1 MNPHTGDK
9 ELSDL
14 LDFSAMFS
22 PPGSMVG
29 SKSSG
34 SLTEAGLSSSM
45 HASRTGSLDET
56 PTWQASS
63 VSAYEARGYHTDSH
77 GVYSTIDDVESDF
90 ISRKGSG
97 FANSYLGSNSLG
109 TLGYRESGLS
119 GSQAG
124 LPPPLQSSH
133 DVSLSSPD
141 WRGRKY
147 KSSKNSS
154 ISVYSPG
161 ADDMMPHPGDALTQS
176 HYSPKGG
183 IYADT
188 YYMDHGSPD
197 PWGHGG
203 QLGPGSYSSS
213 AGSYGNS
220 YGMHPRDG
228 MSDVRGIPV
237 SALAKGPAIHQSR
250 GYHHLAHG
258 EPMDRLSTLPPMT
271 SFRQSGMHHGQSSPY
286 LHSSVSPP
294 LNGSDPMAPHSSRV
308 PTSGSQTGDTLGKAL
323 ASIYP
328 TDNGGSY
335 SSNPSTPVASPPP
348 LASVNER
355 PLSAGSGASGHSA
368 SWGRTNQ
375 PTSPPYESHLHSL
388 QSRMEERLDDAIH
401 VLRTHAE
408 GSLPPGMSPVV
419 AGSLLSAA
427 AAAAAA
433 AGSSGGVQ
441 PVGYST
447 TVGSSV
453 PSAVQPMDQM
463 SGGHSGM
470 EDDPGMAS
478 PSNLSSRG
486 AGSQMSPS
494 NSETSESRYGSKMD
508 TGGDGPKNSKDSSS
522 KQDMK
527 SNGDLDEMDSRDLI
541 VDGEEDDDDKLT
553 DDGIDD
559 GTGRVRVVRE
569 QERRYANNARE
580 RMRVRDINGAFK
592 ELGRMCQLHLESD
605 KPQTKLVILHQA
617 VSVITSLESQVRE
630 RNLNPKAACLKR
642 REEEKVEEEAPE
654 KRAVPGV
661 DKPFDTTGA
670 AAGRGGR
677 GRRGRR
683 SSRGAFNGGGRGMPC
698 GPLDGY
704 EPTDHGEPPS
714 LNA

>member
-1 MNPHTGDK
+1 MNPHAGDK

-56 PTWQASS
+56 PTWQGSS
-63 VSAYEARGYHTDSH
+63 VSAYEARGYHTDNH
-77 GVYSTIDDVESDF
+77 GVYSTIDDVEGDF
-90 ISRKGSG
+90 ISRKGAG
-97 FANSYLGSNSLG
+97 FTNSYLGSNSLG
-109 TLGYRESGLS
+109 TLGYRESGLT

-124 LPPPLQSSH
+124 LPPPLQTSH

-147 KSSKNSS
+147 KSSKNNSS
-154 ISVYSPG
+154 LSVYSPG

-183 IYADT
+183 IYADA

-197 PWGHGG
+197 PWGHTG
-203 QLGPGSYSSS
+203 QLGPGSYSGS
-213 AGSYGNS
+213 AGSYSNS
-220 YGMHPRDG
+220 YGMHPRDS
-228 MSDVRGIPV
+228 M
-237 SALAKGPAIHQSR
+237 
-250 GYHHLAHG
+250 GYHHLGHG
-258 EPMDRLSTLPPMT
+258 EPMERLSSLPPMT

-294 LNGSDPMAPHSSRV
+294 LNGSDPMASHSSRA

-335 SSNPSTPVASPPP
+335 SSNPTTPVASPPP
-348 LASVNER
+348 PLATVSDR
-355 PLSAGSGASGHSA
+355 PLSAGSGASGHSS
-368 SWGRTNQ
+368 SWGRANQ

-427 AAAAAA
+427 AAAVASASGVQGVSYSA
-433 AGSSGGVQ
+433 SVGSSGA
-441 PVGYST
+441 
-447 TVGSSV
+447 
-453 PSAVQPMDQM
+453 SAVAMDQM

-478 PSNLSSRG
+478 PSTLSSRG

-508 TGGDGPKNSKDSSS
+508 TGGDSAKSNKDSSS

-527 SNGDLDEMDSRDLI
+527 TNGDLAEDRDKRDLI
-541 VDGEEDDDDKLT
+541 VDDDDDDDDDKLT
-553 DDGIDD
+553 EDGGVDDN
-559 GTGRVRVVRE
+559 GRVRVVRE

-642 REEEKVEEEAPE
+642 REEEKGEEEAPE

-661 DKPFDTTGA
+661 DKPFDTSGA
-670 AAGRGGR
+670 AAGRGR

-683 SSRGAFNGGGRGMPC
+683 SSRGAYNGEGRGMPC
-698 GPLDGY
+698 GPLNGY
-704 EPTDHGEPPS
+704 EPKDHGDPPS

>member
-1 MNPHTGDK
+1 MNPHAGDK

-77 GVYSTIDDVESDF
+77 GVYSTIDDVEGDF

-109 TLGYRESGLS
+109 TLGYRDSGLS

-124 LPPPLQSSH
+124 LPPPLQTSH

-147 KSSKNSS
+147 KSSKTNSS
-154 ISVYSPG
+154 LSVYSPG

-197 PWGHGG
+197 PWGHSS

-213 AGSYGNS
+213 AGSYSNS
-220 YGMHPRDG
+220 YGMHPRDS
-228 MSDVRGIPV
+228 M
-237 SALAKGPAIHQSR
+237 
-250 GYHHLAHG
+250 GYHHLPHG
-258 EPMDRLSTLPPMT
+258 EPMDRISSLPPMT

-294 LNGSDPMAPHSSRV
+294 LNGSDPMATHSSRV

-368 SWGRTNQ
+368 SWGRANQ

-433 AGSSGGVQ
+433 GVNGGVQ
-441 PVGYST
+441 PVGYSSS
-447 TVGSSV
+447 VGSSG
-453 PSAVQPMDQM
+453 PSVVQPMDQM

-508 TGGDGPKNSKDSSS
+508 TGSDGPKSSKDSSS

-527 SNGDLDEMDSRDLI
+527 SNGDLGDDRVSRDLI
-541 VDGEEDDDDKLT
+541 VDGEDDDDKLT
-553 DDGIDD
+553 DDGGDEP

-580 RMRVRDINGAFK
+580 RLRVRDINGAFK
-592 ELGRMCQLHLESD
+592 ELGRMCMMHLQGD
-605 KPQTKLVILHQA
+605 KSNSNSKQTKLVILHQA

-670 AAGRGGR
+670 AAAGRGR

>member
-45 HASRTGSLDET
+45 HASRTGSLVET
-56 PTWQASS
+56 PTWQGSTD
-63 VSAYEARGYHTDSH
+63 SAYETRGYHTDGHS
-77 GVYSTIDDVESDF
+77 VYTTIDDVDSDF
-90 ISRKGSG
+90 ITRKGST
-97 FANSYLGSNSLG
+97 FANSYLGSNALG
-109 TLGYRESGLS
+109 TLGYRDSGLS
-119 GSQAG
+119 GGQAG

-147 KSSKNSS
+147 KSSKNNSS

-161 ADDMMPHPGDALTQS
+161 ADDIMHPGDALTQS

-197 PWGHGG
+197 PWGHSG
-203 QLGPGSYSSS
+203 QLSTGSYSGS
-213 AGSYGNS
+213 AGSYSNS
-220 YGMHPRDG
+220 YTMHPRDG
-228 MSDVRGIPV
+228 M
-237 SALAKGPAIHQSR
+237 
-250 GYHHLAHG
+250 GYHHLAHS
-258 EPMDRLSTLPPMT
+258 EPMERLSALPPMT

-294 LNGSDPMAPHSSRV
+294 LNGSDPMAAHSSRA
-308 PTSGSQTGDTLGKAL
+308 PASGSQTGDTLGKAL

-335 SSNPSTPVASPPP
+335 SSNPTTPVASPPP
-348 LASVNER
+348 LASVGER

-368 SWGRTNQ
+368 SWGRANQ

-427 AAAAAA
+427 AAAN
-433 AGSSGGVQ
+433 AGV
-441 PVGYST
+441 PAVGYST
-447 TVGSSV
+447 SVGSSV
-453 PSAVQPMDQM
+453 PSVVQPVDQM
-463 SGGHSGM
+463 SSTHSGM
-470 EDDPGMAS
+470 EEDHGMAS
-478 PSNLSSRG
+478 PSSLSTRG
-486 AGSQMSPS
+486 AGAQMSPS

-508 TGGDGPKNSKDSSS
+508 TAVEGSKTSKEPSS
-522 KQDMK
+522 KQDMN
-527 SNGDLDEMDSRDLI
+527 SNGDIDDRDNRELI
-541 VDGEEDDDDKLT
+541 VDDDVDDDKLMEEEEVEE
-553 DDGIDD
+553 G
-559 GTGRVRVVRE
+559 GGRLRVVRE

-580 RMRVRDINGAFK
+580 RLRVRDINGAFK
-592 ELGRMCQLHLESD
+592 ELGRMCMMHLQGD
-605 KPQTKLVILHQA
+605 KSNSNTKQTKLVILHQA

-670 AAGRGGR
+670 AAGRGR

>member
-1 MNPHTGDK
+1 MI
-9 ELSDL
+9 E
-14 LDFSAMFS
+14 MFS

-580 RMRVRDINGAFK
+580 RLRVRDINGAFK
-592 ELGRMCQLHLESD
+592 ELGRMCMMHLLGD
-605 KPQTKLVILHQA
+605 KSNSNSKQTKLVILHQA

>member
-1 MNPHTGDK
+1 MNPHAGDK

-34 SLTEAGLSSSM
+34 SLTEAGLSSSI
-45 HASRTGSLDET
+45 HASRTGSMVET
-56 PTWQASS
+56 PTWQAGSE
-63 VSAYEARGYHTDSH
+63 SAYEARGYHTDGHS
-77 GVYSTIDDVESDF
+77 VYTTIDDVDGDF
-90 ISRKGSG
+90 ITRKGSS
-97 FANSYLGSNSLG
+97 FANSYLSSNALGS
-109 TLGYRESGLS
+109 LGYRDSGLS

-147 KSSKNSS
+147 KTSKNSS
-154 ISVYSPG
+154 SLTVYSPG
-161 ADDMMPHPGDALTQS
+161 ADDIMHPGDALTQS

-197 PWGHGG
+197 PWGHSG
-203 QLGPGSYSSS
+203 QLGTGSSYSGS

-220 YGMHPRDG
+220 YTMHPRDN

-237 SALAKGPAIHQSR
+237 SALAKGPAIHRPR
-250 GYHHLAHG
+250 GFHHLAHG
-258 EPMDRLSTLPPMT
+258 EPMERLSTLPPMT

-294 LNGSDPMAPHSSRV
+294 LNGSDPMATHSSRA
-308 PTSGSQTGDTLGKAL
+308 PASGSQTGDTLGKAL

-328 TDNGGSY
+328 TDNSGSY

-348 LASVNER
+348 LASVSER

-408 GSLPPGMSPVV
+408 GSLPPGMSPAV
-419 AGSLLSAA
+419 ANSLLSAA
-427 AAAAAA
+427 AAGG
-433 AGSSGGVQ
+433 AGV
-441 PVGYST
+441 PAVGYST
-447 TVGSSV
+447 SVGSSV
-453 PSAVQPMDQM
+453 ASVVQPMDQM
-463 SGGHSGM
+463 SGTHSGM
-470 EDDPGMAS
+470 EDDPGIAS
-478 PSNLSSRG
+478 PTPLSSRG
-486 AGSQMSPS
+486 GGGQMSPS
-494 NSETSESRYGSKMD
+494 TSETSESRFGSKMD
-508 TGGDGPKNSKDSSS
+508 SAGEGSKSSKEASS

-527 SNGDLDEMDSRDLI
+527 NNADMDDNRDTRDLI
-541 VDGEEDDDDKLT
+541 VDDDIDDDKLM
-553 DDGIDD
+553 DDEVEEG
-559 GTGRVRVVRE
+559 GGRLRVVRE

-661 DKPFDTTGA
+661 DKPFDTAGGA
-670 AAGRGGR
+670 VPGRGR

-683 SSRGAFNGGGRGMPC
+683 SSRAGAFNGGGRGMAC

>member
-1 MNPHTGDK
+1 MNPHAGDK

-56 PTWQASS
+56 PTWQGSS
-63 VSAYEARGYHTDSH
+63 VSAYEARGYHTDNH
-77 GVYSTIDDVESDF
+77 GVYSTIDDVEGDF
-90 ISRKGSG
+90 ISRKGAG
-97 FANSYLGSNSLG
+97 FTNSYLGSNSLG
-109 TLGYRESGLS
+109 TLGYRESGLT

-124 LPPPLQSSH
+124 LPPPLQTSH

-147 KSSKNSS
+147 KSSKNNSS
-154 ISVYSPG
+154 LSVYSPG

-183 IYADT
+183 IYADA

-197 PWGHGG
+197 PWGHTG
-203 QLGPGSYSSS
+203 QLGPGSYSGS
-213 AGSYGNS
+213 AGSYSNS
-220 YGMHPRDG
+220 YGMHPRDS

-237 SALAKGPAIHQSR
+237 SALAKGPAIHQPR
-250 GYHHLAHG
+250 GYHHLGHG
-258 EPMDRLSTLPPMT
+258 EPMERLSSLPPMT

-294 LNGSDPMAPHSSRV
+294 LNGSDPMASHSSRA

-335 SSNPSTPVASPPP
+335 SSNPTTPVASPPP
-348 LASVNER
+348 PLATVSDR
-355 PLSAGSGASGHSA
+355 PLSAGSGASGHSS
-368 SWGRTNQ
+368 SWGRANQ

-427 AAAAAA
+427 AAVAASASGVQGVSYSA
-433 AGSSGGVQ
+433 SVGSSGA
-441 PVGYST
+441 
-447 TVGSSV
+447 
-453 PSAVQPMDQM
+453 SAVAMDQM

-478 PSNLSSRG
+478 PSTLSSRG

-508 TGGDGPKNSKDSSS
+508 TGGDSAKSNKDSSS

-527 SNGDLDEMDSRDLI
+527 TNGDLAEDRDKRDLI
-541 VDGEEDDDDKLT
+541 VDDDDDDDDDKLT
-553 DDGIDD
+553 EDGGVDDN
-559 GTGRVRVVRE
+559 GRVRVVRE

-642 REEEKVEEEAPE
+642 REEEKGEEEAPE

-661 DKPFDTTGA
+661 DKPFDTSGA
-670 AAGRGGR
+670 AAGRGR

-683 SSRGAFNGGGRGMPC
+683 SSRGAYNGEGRGMPC
-698 GPLDGY
+698 GPLNGY
-704 EPTDHGEPPS
+704 EPKDHGDPPS

>member
-1 MNPHTGDK
+1 MNPHAGDK

-56 PTWQASS
+56 PTWQGSS
-63 VSAYEARGYHTDSH
+63 VSAYEARAYHTDSH
-77 GVYSTIDDVESDF
+77 GVYSTIEDVEGDF
-90 ISRKGSG
+90 ISRKGAG
-97 FANSYLGSNSLG
+97 FTNSYLGSNSLG
-109 TLGYRESGLS
+109 TLGYRESGLT

-124 LPPPLQSSH
+124 LPPPLQTSH

-147 KSSKNSS
+147 KSSKNNSS
-154 ISVYSPG
+154 LSVYSPG

-183 IYADT
+183 IYADA

-197 PWGHGG
+197 PWGHTG
-203 QLGPGSYSSS
+203 QLGPGSYSGS
-213 AGSYGNS
+213 AGSYSNS
-220 YGMHPRDG
+220 YGMHPRDS

-237 SALAKGPAIHQSR
+237 SALAKGPAIHQPR
-250 GYHHLAHG
+250 GYHHLGHG
-258 EPMDRLSTLPPMT
+258 EPMERLSSLPPMT
-271 SFRQSGMHHGQSSPY
+271 SFRQTGMHHGQSSPY

-294 LNGSDPMAPHSSRV
+294 LNGSDPMASHSSRA

-335 SSNPSTPVASPPP
+335 SSNPTTPVASPPP
-348 LASVNER
+348 LASVSDR

-427 AAAAAA
+427 AAASASGVQGVSYSTSV
-433 AGSSGGVQ
+433 GSSG
-441 PVGYST
+441 T
-447 TVGSSV
+447 
-453 PSAVQPMDQM
+453 SAVPMDQM

-486 AGSQMSPS
+486 AASQMSPS
-494 NSETSESRYGSKMD
+494 TSETSESRYGSKMD
-508 TGGDGPKNSKDSSS
+508 TGGESAKSSKDSSS
-522 KQDMK
+522 KQDLK
-527 SNGDLDEMDSRDLI
+527 SNGDLAEDRDKRDLI
-541 VDGEEDDDDKLT
+541 VDDDDDDDKLT
-553 DDGIDD
+553 EDGGVDDN
-559 GTGRVRVVRE
+559 GRVRVVRE

-580 RMRVRDINGAFK
+580 RLRVRDINGAFK
-592 ELGRMCQLHLESD
+592 ELGRMCMMHLQGD
-605 KPQTKLVILHQA
+605 KSNSNTKQTKLVILHQA

-661 DKPFDTTGA
+661 DKPFDTSGA
-670 AAGRGGR
+670 AAGRGR

-683 SSRGAFNGGGRGMPC
+683 SSRGAFNGEGRGMPC
-698 GPLDGY
+698 GPLNGY
-704 EPTDHGEPPS
+704 EPTDHGDPPS

>member
-1 MNPHTGDK
+1 MNPHAGDK

-56 PTWQASS
+56 PTWQGSS
-63 VSAYEARGYHTDSH
+63 VSAYEARGYHTDNH
-77 GVYSTIDDVESDF
+77 GVYSTIDDVEGDF
-90 ISRKGSG
+90 ISRKGAG
-97 FANSYLGSNSLG
+97 FTNSYLGSNSLG
-109 TLGYRESGLS
+109 TLGYRESGLT

-124 LPPPLQSSH
+124 LPPPLQTSH

-147 KSSKNSS
+147 KSSKNNSS
-154 ISVYSPG
+154 LSVYSPG

-183 IYADT
+183 IYADA

-197 PWGHGG
+197 PWGHTG
-203 QLGPGSYSSS
+203 QLGPGSYSGS
-213 AGSYGNS
+213 AGSYSNS
-220 YGMHPRDG
+220 YGMHPRDS

-237 SALAKGPAIHQSR
+237 SALAKGPAIHQPR
-250 GYHHLAHG
+250 GYHHLGHG
-258 EPMDRLSTLPPMT
+258 EPMERLSSLPPMT

-294 LNGSDPMAPHSSRV
+294 LNGSDPMASHSSRA

-335 SSNPSTPVASPPP
+335 SSNPTTPVASPPP
-348 LASVNER
+348 PLATVSDR
-355 PLSAGSGASGHSA
+355 PLSAGSGASGHSS
-368 SWGRTNQ
+368 SWGRANQ

-427 AAAAAA
+427 AAVAASASGVQGVSYSA
-433 AGSSGGVQ
+433 SVGSSGA
-441 PVGYST
+441 
-447 TVGSSV
+447 
-453 PSAVQPMDQM
+453 SAVAMDQM

-478 PSNLSSRG
+478 PSTLSSRG

-508 TGGDGPKNSKDSSS
+508 TGGDSAKSNKDSSS

-527 SNGDLDEMDSRDLI
+527 SNGDLAEDRDKRDLI
-541 VDGEEDDDDKLT
+541 VDDDDDDDDDKLT
-553 DDGIDD
+553 EDGGVDDN
-559 GTGRVRVVRE
+559 GRVRVVRE

-642 REEEKVEEEAPE
+642 REEEKGEEEAPE

-661 DKPFDTTGA
+661 DKPFDTSGA
-670 AAGRGGR
+670 AAGRGR

-683 SSRGAFNGGGRGMPC
+683 SSRGAYNGEGRGMPC
-698 GPLDGY
+698 GPLNGY
-704 EPTDHGEPPS
+704 EPKDHGDPPS

>member
-1 MNPHTGDK
+1 MNPHAGDK

-56 PTWQASS
+56 PTWQGSS
-63 VSAYEARGYHTDSH
+63 VSAYEARAYHTDSH
-77 GVYSTIDDVESDF
+77 GVYSTIEDVEGDF
-90 ISRKGSG
+90 ISRKGAG
-97 FANSYLGSNSLG
+97 FTNSYLGSNSLG
-109 TLGYRESGLS
+109 TLGYRESGLT

-124 LPPPLQSSH
+124 LPPPLQTSH

-147 KSSKNSS
+147 KSSKNNSS
-154 ISVYSPG
+154 LSVYSPG

-183 IYADT
+183 IYADA

-197 PWGHGG
+197 PWGHTG
-203 QLGPGSYSSS
+203 QLGPGSYSGS
-213 AGSYGNS
+213 AGSYSNS
-220 YGMHPRDG
+220 YGMHPRDS

-237 SALAKGPAIHQSR
+237 SALAKGPAIHQPR
-250 GYHHLAHG
+250 GYHHLGHG
-258 EPMDRLSTLPPMT
+258 EPMERLSSLPPMT
-271 SFRQSGMHHGQSSPY
+271 SFRQTGMHHGQSSPY

-294 LNGSDPMAPHSSRV
+294 LNGSDPMASHSSRA

-335 SSNPSTPVASPPP
+335 SSNPTTPVASPPP
-348 LASVNER
+348 LASVSDR

-427 AAAAAA
+427 AAASASGVQGVSYSTSV
-433 AGSSGGVQ
+433 GSSG
-441 PVGYST
+441 T
-447 TVGSSV
+447 
-453 PSAVQPMDQM
+453 SAVPMDQM

-486 AGSQMSPS
+486 AASQMSPS
-494 NSETSESRYGSKMD
+494 TSETSESRYGSKMD
-508 TGGDGPKNSKDSSS
+508 TGGESAKSSKDSSS
-522 KQDMK
+522 KQDLK
-527 SNGDLDEMDSRDLI
+527 SNGDLAEDRDKRDLI
-541 VDGEEDDDDKLT
+541 VDDDDDDDKLT
-553 DDGIDD
+553 EDGGVDDN
-559 GTGRVRVVRE
+559 GRVRVVRE

-661 DKPFDTTGA
+661 DKPFDTSGA
-670 AAGRGGR
+670 AAGRGR

-683 SSRGAFNGGGRGMPC
+683 SSRGAFNGEGRGMPC
-698 GPLDGY
+698 GPLNGY
-704 EPTDHGEPPS
+704 EPTDHGDPPS

>member
-1 MNPHTGDK
+1 MNPHAGDK

-56 PTWQASS
+56 PTWQGSS
-63 VSAYEARGYHTDSH
+63 VSAYEARAYHTDSH
-77 GVYSTIDDVESDF
+77 GVYSTIEDVEGDF
-90 ISRKGSG
+90 ISRKGAG
-97 FANSYLGSNSLG
+97 FTNSYLDSNSLG
-109 TLGYRESGLS
+109 TLGYRESGLT

-124 LPPPLQSSH
+124 LPPPLQTSH
-133 DVSLSSPD
+133 DVTLSSPD

-147 KSSKNSS
+147 KSSKNNSS
-154 ISVYSPG
+154 LSVYSPG

-183 IYADT
+183 IYADA

-197 PWGHGG
+197 PWGHTG
-203 QLGPGSYSSS
+203 QLGPGSYSGS
-213 AGSYGNS
+213 AGSYSNS
-220 YGMHPRDG
+220 YGMHPRDS

-237 SALAKGPAIHQSR
+237 SALAKGPAIHQPR
-250 GYHHLAHG
+250 GYHHLGHG
-258 EPMDRLSTLPPMT
+258 EPMERLSSLPPMT
-271 SFRQSGMHHGQSSPY
+271 SFRQTGMHHGQSSPY

-294 LNGSDPMAPHSSRV
+294 LNGSDPMASHSSRA

-335 SSNPSTPVASPPP
+335 SSNPTTPVASPPP
-348 LASVNER
+348 LASVSDR

-427 AAAAAA
+427 AAASASGVQGVSYSTSV
-433 AGSSGGVQ
+433 GSSG
-441 PVGYST
+441 T
-447 TVGSSV
+447 
-453 PSAVQPMDQM
+453 SAVPMDQM

-486 AGSQMSPS
+486 AASQMSPS
-494 NSETSESRYGSKMD
+494 TSETSESRYGSKMD
-508 TGGDGPKNSKDSSS
+508 TGGESAKSSKDSSS
-522 KQDMK
+522 KQDLK
-527 SNGDLDEMDSRDLI
+527 SNGDLAEDRDKRDLI
-541 VDGEEDDDDKLT
+541 VDDDDDDDKLT
-553 DDGIDD
+553 EDGGVDDN
-559 GTGRVRVVRE
+559 GRVRVVRE

-661 DKPFDTTGA
+661 DKPFDTSGA
-670 AAGRGGR
+670 AAGRGR

-683 SSRGAFNGGGRGMPC
+683 SSRGAFNGEGRGMPC
-698 GPLDGY
+698 GPLNGY
-704 EPTDHGEPPS
+704 EPTDHGDPPS